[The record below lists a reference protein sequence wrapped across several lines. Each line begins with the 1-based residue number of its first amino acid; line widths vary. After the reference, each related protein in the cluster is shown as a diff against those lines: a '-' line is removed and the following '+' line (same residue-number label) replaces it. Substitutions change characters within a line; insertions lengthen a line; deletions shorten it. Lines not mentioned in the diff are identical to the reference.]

1 MATDIIRDSAIRYF
15 NDVVGKGDLEPINDL
30 VHSEAKDLSGKWSD
44 GKEGFREHISWF
56 HSAFEISNLDIERI
70 ITDEEYAVVY
80 WRVKGRHIGLAFGI
94 SPSGKEIE
102 NSAISTLRFLDGKI
116 FAYEVLFD
124 MMNFFVQV
132 GDLGSLAR
140 YFTNLHVNKNHV

>member
-1 MATDIIRDSAIRYF
+1 
-15 NDVVGKGDLEPINDL
+15 
-30 VHSEAKDLSGKWSD
+30 LSGEWSD

-56 HSAFEISNLDIERI
+56 HSAFDISNLDIERI
-70 ITDEEYAVVY
+70 ITDEEHAVVY
-80 WRVKGRHIGLAFGI
+80 WRVEGRHIGPAFGI
-94 SPSGKEIE
+94 EPSGKEIK

-116 FAYEVLFD
+116 FEYEVLFD

-132 GDLGSLAR
+132 GDLGSLTR